1 MSFTCIK
8 TLVGPHIESKLLPD
22 TKSTLDS
29 APDLLD
35 LSCNK
40 KGAGLM
46 AMMLLVRHKAFE
58 SVHGT
63 TL

>member
-8 TLVGPHIESKLLPD
+8 NLVGPHIKSKLLSD
-22 TKSTLDS
+22 TNSTLDS

-40 KGAGLM
+40 KGAGLVW
-46 AMMLLVRHKAFE
+46 L
-58 SVHGT
+58 
-63 TL
+63 